1 MSALQAAHAVQLV
14 IKVACMP
21 PPFSS
26 WHRLSPDAAHSPVA
40 LCPPAVLF
48 NIVPQLFD
56 IVAACIFISAALEP
70 WIAVIVFITLGSY
83 IPVTIVL
90 TEWRVKF
97 RRCHSLRT

>member
-1 MSALQAAHAVQLV
+1 M
-14 IKVACMP
+14 
-21 PPFSS
+21 
-26 WHRLSPDAAHSPVA
+26 A

>member
-1 MSALQAAHAVQLV
+1 
-14 IKVACMP
+14 MP
-21 PPFSS
+21 P
-26 WHRLSPDAAHSPVA
+26 LSPDAARSPVA
-40 LCPPAVLF
+40 LWSPPAVLF

-97 RRCHSLRT
+97 RRCAPRTP